1 MEPIGGILNINK
13 PAGISSTRVVGRI
26 KRLLPPR
33 TKVGHAGTLDPFAT
47 GVLLVLVGRATKWC
61 EQLMGRPKQYVATIK
76 LGATTATLDPE
87 SPELPVDGP
96 INRPDEAR
104 VKEVLGRFI
113 GEVRQLPPQFSAL
126 KVGGRPA
133 YQLARRGEQV
143 ALQPRTVRID
153 QLELIDCQWPNLK
166 LRIDCGRGTYIRALA
181 RDVGGILSGGGYLTA
196 LCRTRIGPFDVESA
210 VTVEQLSDQPV
221 AAWPFQEDKTTR

>member
-96 INRPDEAR
+96 INRPDVAR
-104 VKEVLGRFI
+104 VREVLERFI
-113 GEVRQLPPQFSAL
+113 GEIEQLPPQFSAL

-133 YQLARRGEQV
+133 YQLARRGERV
-143 ALQPRTVRID
+143 NLHPRTVRID
-153 QLELIDCQWPNLK
+153 RLELLDYQWPNLK

-181 RDVGGILSGGGYLTA
+181 RDVGEILAGGGYLTA

-210 VTVEQLSDQPV
+210 AAVEQLSGQPV
-221 AAWPFQEDKTTR
+221 EGWPFQDDKSTR